1 MVGED
6 SMGLGIGETLRYQY
20 SNLPIT
26 LTAADCAGK
35 TYIITGS
42 NSGLGYECTKHLLRL
57 GAGRVIMAVR
67 SLDRGGAALR
77 AIEADT
83 GKKGVAQ
90 VWQLDLGSYESVTK
104 FADRVERDLDRVD
117 GVVQNAAGANGQW
130 IVQEG
135 WESSIV
141 TNVIST
147 LFLTV
152 LLIPHLGRCGKKY
165 GTTPVISIVT
175 SGLGFSRKA
184 DLAKITRSAGVLAD
198 VNDSSKWSMDGVD
211 R

>member
-1 MVGED
+1 MVGES
-6 SMGLGIGETLRYQY
+6 SMGLGIGETLYYQY

-26 LTAADCAGK
+26 LTAADCKGK
-35 TYIITGS
+35 TYIITGA
-42 NSGLGYECTKHLLRL
+42 NSGLGYECTKHLVKL
-57 GAGRVIMAVR
+57 GAERVIMAVR
-67 SLDRGGAALR
+67 SPERGNAALKT
-77 AIEADT
+77 IEADT
-83 GKKGVAQ
+83 GIKGVAQ
-90 VWQLDLGSYESVTK
+90 LWQLDLGSYNSVTK
-104 FADRVERDLDRVD
+104 FAERVERDLDRVD
-117 GVVQNAAGANGQW
+117 GFMQNAAGANGTW

-165 GTTPVISIVT
+165 GMTPVISIVT
-175 SGLGFSRKA
+175 SGLGFSRRA
-184 DLAKITRSAGVLAD
+184 DLAKIKRSAGVLVD
-198 VNDSSKWSMDGVD
+198 VNDSSKWKMSGVD